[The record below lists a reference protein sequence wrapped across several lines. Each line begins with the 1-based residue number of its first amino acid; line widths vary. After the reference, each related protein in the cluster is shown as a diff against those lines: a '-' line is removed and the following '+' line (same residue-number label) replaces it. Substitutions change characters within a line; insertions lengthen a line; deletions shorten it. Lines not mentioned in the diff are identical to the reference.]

1 MESIYMG
8 WVEDDMTDR
17 ITVSFDNDT
26 RAALESLT
34 GETGKSQ
41 SEIVRRALA
50 FYAANFEAAT
60 GDPSHNLEQYYQM
73 LSSGEHV
80 LLDVDFLHC
89 FLDCLYDGGDPDPEF
104 VENADRVSAYHVREY
119 AERFDGLGELLE
131 WLSFCGF
138 LTVRSET
145 DGAYHVVFPSESIR
159 WFMIRFI
166 RHSTAD
172 LPFTVTVD
180 AGVSKAIL
188 VENRE

>member
-1 MESIYMG
+1 MEWM
-8 WVEDDMTDR
+8 ERDMTDR
-17 ITVSFDNDT
+17 ITVSFDDDA

-41 SEIVRRALA
+41 SELVRRALS

-89 FLDCLYDGGDPDPEF
+89 FLDRLYNDGNPDPDF
-104 VENADRVSAYHVREY
+104 VESADRVSEYHVREY
-119 AERFDGLGELLE
+119 AERFDGLAELLE

-159 WFMIRFI
+159 WFMVRFI
-166 RHSTAD
+166 ERSTAD
-172 LPFTVTVD
+172 LPFDVAVE

-188 VENRE
+188 TENRE